1 MRKLVSITAAVLIA
15 GVVQL
20 TANLPAAAQ
29 AVAGKDYVV
38 VSPAQP
44 TESKGKVEVIEF
56 FSYGCSH
63 CNEFE
68 PLLDKWTKAQGK
80 DVEVR
85 RVPITFGRDV
95 WVPLAKMYYALEALG
110 ELDRMHRVV
119 FDAVHNQRVPLNV
132 EAAQFEWIA
141 GKGIDAKKYQDIYK
155 SFTVQ
160 SKVARAQ
167 QVAAAYKITGVPT
180 MAVDG
185 RFVTSGSLSGSH
197 EGMLRTIDQLIVTA
211 RADIAKK

>member
-1 MRKLVSITAAVLIA
+1 MRKFGSIVAAVLVA

-20 TANLPAAAQ
+20 GISLPAAAQ

-44 TESKGKVEVIEF
+44 TESKGKVEVLEF
-56 FSYGCSH
+56 FSYGCPH
-63 CNEFE
+63 CSEFE
-68 PLLDKWTKAQGK
+68 PLLEKWTKTQGK

-95 WVPLAKMYYALEALG
+95 WIPLAKMYYALEALG
-110 ELDRMHRVV
+110 ELDRMHGVV
-119 FDAVHNQRVPLNV
+119 FDAMHNQHVPLNV

-141 GKGIDAKKYQDIYK
+141 TKGIDAKKYQDVYK

-180 MAVDG
+180 MAVGG
-185 RFVTSGSLSGSH
+185 RFMTSGSLAGSH
-197 EGMLRTIDQLIVTA
+197 EGMLRTLDQLIVTA
-211 RADIAKK
+211 RADLGKK

>member
-1 MRKLVSITAAVLIA
+1 MRKLVSITAAVLIG

-20 TANLPAAAQ
+20 TATLPAAAQ
-29 AVAGKDYVV
+29 AVAGKDYLVV
-38 VSPAQP
+38 NPAQP

-68 PLLDKWTKAQGK
+68 PLLDKWAKAQGK

-95 WVPLAKMYYALEALG
+95 WVPLAKMYYSLEALG
-110 ELDRMHRVV
+110 ELDRMHSVV
-119 FDAVHNQRVPLNV
+119 FDAIHNQRVPLNV

-141 GKGIDAKKYQDIYK
+141 SKGIDAKKYQDVYK

-167 QVAAAYKITGVPT
+167 QVAAAYKITGVPS
-180 MAVDG
+180 MAVGG
-185 RFVTSGSLSGSH
+185 RFITSGSLTGSH

>member
-1 MRKLVSITAAVLIA
+1 MRKLVSITAAVLI
-15 GVVQL
+15 GSVVQL
-20 TANLPAAAQ
+20 TATLPAAAQ
-29 AVAGKDYVV
+29 AVAGKDYLVV
-38 VSPAQP
+38 NPAQP

-68 PLLDKWTKAQGK
+68 PLLDKWAKAQGK

-95 WVPLAKMYYALEALG
+95 WVPLAKMYYSLEALG
-110 ELDRMHRVV
+110 ELDRMHSVV
-119 FDAVHNQRVPLNV
+119 FDAIHNQRVPLNV

-141 GKGIDAKKYQDIYK
+141 SKGIDAKKYQDVYK

-167 QVAAAYKITGVPT
+167 QVAAAYKITGVPS
-180 MAVDG
+180 MAVGG
-185 RFVTSGSLSGSH
+185 RFITSGSLTGSH

>member
-1 MRKLVSITAAVLIA
+1 MHKLGSIAAAALIA
-15 GVVQL
+15 CFVQFL
-20 TANLPAAAQ
+20 APLPAAAQ

-38 VSPAQP
+38 VNPAQP

-95 WVPLAKMYYALEALG
+95 WTPLARMYYSLEALG
-110 ELDRMHRVV
+110 ELDRMHAVV
-119 FDAVHNQRVPLNV
+119 FDAIHNQRVPLNV
-132 EAAQFEWIA
+132 EATQFEWIA
-141 GKGIDAKKYQDIYK
+141 SKGIDAKKYQDIYK

-180 MAVDG
+180 MAVGG
-185 RFVTSGSLSGSH
+185 RFMTSGSLTGSH
-197 EGMLRTIDQLIVTA
+197 EGMLRTIDQLIVSA
-211 RADIAKK
+211 RADIATK